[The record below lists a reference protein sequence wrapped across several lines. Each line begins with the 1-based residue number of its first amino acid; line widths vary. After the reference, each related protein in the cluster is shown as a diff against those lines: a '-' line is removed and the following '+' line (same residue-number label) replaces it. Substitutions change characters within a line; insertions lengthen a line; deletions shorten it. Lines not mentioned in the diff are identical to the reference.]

1 MEVRLISKADLSSI
15 LCYEWSWQLTNIDSP
30 GVRRSNRIEKKTSQ
44 RPLTLFAAVMAPK
57 QAQNKWNNE
66 PSIFHI
72 AVHWNYNQ
80 SFLFSLFLYHPT
92 QFTLR
97 PRLSSNRSA
106 MRCYSKSPWPATRRS
121 HSRLNAKLKESQR
134 QSECRISLLFTKSIF
149 HH

>member
-30 GVRRSNRIEKKTSQ
+30 RVRRSNRIEKNLAATSHS
-44 RPLTLFAAVMAPK
+44 LCGCDGTK

-134 QSECRISLLFTKSIF
+134 QSECRISLLLTKSIF